1 LNNGEL
7 SYLTLPLQIA
17 LRTHPDKN
25 PDNPSATAEFQH
37 VSEAYRVL
45 EKHLTAPPKSSA
57 PRGHSFF
64 GGFAG
69 RHSDD
74 EYDYDDEYDDYSD
87 EDDEMDMAFYM

>member
-1 LNNGEL
+1 M
-7 SYLTLPLQIA
+7 
-17 LRTHPDKN
+17 
-25 PDNPSATAEFQH
+25 
-37 VSEAYRVL
+37 L

-87 EDDEMDMAFYM
+87 EEDEMNMAFYM